1 MDSNTGRYKA
11 RQELRLGGPLVRYR
25 IKASP
30 KYQLLVSLV
39 AANVVTVVAG
49 KLNRVDSN
57 TGSYKARQELILGG
71 ALVRYRIKAS
81 PK

>member
-1 MDSNTGRYKA
+1 VDSNTGRYKA

-39 AANVVTVVAG
+39 AANVVTVVAVHYFV
-49 KLNRVDSN
+49 K
-57 TGSYKARQELILGG
+57 I
-71 ALVRYRIKAS
+71 IH
-81 PK
+81 